1 MLHKCKMTILD
12 KKLYPELQE
21 AYCADPQSGPC
32 PCYHVGDQYLFERYD
47 GADDFWKMGA
57 GTLIKATHGID
68 GVAGGPDQPHC
79 SELWDAVSRYIYT
92 ALQGGS
98 IMRGWMKDERVMIA
112 CCSDGTRPVIVKLER
127 LDYCAAYLEGSR
139 SREDNLRIAAALQ
152 EIPAVQEVIFREH
165 YVEIY
170 LEHDLPEET
179 IRQAIEGCGA
189 YHLVKIDG

>member
-57 GTLIKATHGID
+57 GTLIKATHGTD
-68 GVAGGPDQPHC
+68 GVAGGPDRPHC

-139 SREDNLRIAAALQ
+139 SRITGNPRGAGNYFPRALRRNLPRARPSGRSHPTGNRRLRSLSPCQNRPVTAA
-152 EIPAVQEVIFREH
+152 
-165 YVEIY
+165 
-170 LEHDLPEET
+170 
-179 IRQAIEGCGA
+179 
-189 YHLVKIDG
+189 

>member
-32 PCYHVGDQYLFERYD
+32 PCYHVGDQYLFERY
-47 GADDFWKMGA
+47 
-57 GTLIKATHGID
+57 TLIKATHGID
-68 GVAGGPDQPHC
+68 GVAGGPGRPHC

-127 LDYCAAYLEGSR
+127 LDYCAAYLEGNR
-139 SREDNLRIAAALQ
+139 SREDNLRIADALK
-152 EIPAVQEVIFREH
+152 EIPAVQEIIFCER

-179 IRQAIEGCGA
+179 IRQAIEGCGV

>member
-68 GVAGGPDQPHC
+68 GVAGRAGD
-79 SELWDAVSRYIYT
+79 D
-92 ALQGGS
+92 
-98 IMRGWMKDERVMIA
+98 
-112 CCSDGTRPVIVKLER
+112 R
-127 LDYCAAYLEGSR
+127 LLLGR
-139 SREDNLRIAAALQ
+139 H
-152 EIPAVQEVIFREH
+152 PPGH
-165 YVEIY
+165 
-170 LEHDLPEET
+170 
-179 IRQAIEGCGA
+179 RQA
-189 YHLVKIDG
+189 

>member
-68 GVAGGPDQPHC
+68 GVAGGPGRPHC

-139 SREDNLRIAAALQ
+139 SREDNLRIAAALK
-152 EIPAVQEVIFREH
+152 EIPAVQEIIFRER

-170 LEHDLPEET
+170 LEHDLPEEA

>member
-57 GTLIKATHGID
+57 GTLIKATHGTD
-68 GVAGGPDQPHC
+68 GVAGGPGRLHC

-127 LDYCAAYLEGSR
+127 LDYWKKPSGRQSKAAEP
-139 SREDNLRIAAALQ
+139 IAL
-152 EIPAVQEVIFREH
+152 
-165 YVEIY
+165 
-170 LEHDLPEET
+170 
-179 IRQAIEGCGA
+179 
-189 YHLVKIDG
+189 

>member
-32 PCYHVGDQYLFERYD
+32 PCYHVGDQSLFERYD

-68 GVAGGPDQPHC
+68 GVAGGPGRPHC

-139 SREDNLRIAAALQ
+139 SREDDLRIAAALK
-152 EIPAVQEVIFREH
+152 EIPAVQEIIFRER
-165 YVEIY
+165 YAESTSSTTFRKK
-170 LEHDLPEET
+170 PSG
-179 IRQAIEGCGA
+179 RQSKAAEPIA
-189 YHLVKIDG
+189 L